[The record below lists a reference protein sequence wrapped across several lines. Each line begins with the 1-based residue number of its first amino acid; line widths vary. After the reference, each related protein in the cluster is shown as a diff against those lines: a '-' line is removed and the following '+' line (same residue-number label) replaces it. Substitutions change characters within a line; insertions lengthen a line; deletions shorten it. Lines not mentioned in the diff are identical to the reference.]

1 MNNKLKKKETAT
13 DKIYTGDKTRHIY
26 FSDAV
31 YKISTFSKLVFNK
44 NWIWINVEAM
54 TTTVQIVMINKTN
67 VCDPK

>member
-44 NWIWINVEAM
+44 NWI
-54 TTTVQIVMINKTN
+54 
-67 VCDPK
+67 